1 MNKRHAEARKR
12 ELQVLELFATTK
24 NDAPY
29 EFASTLGMSESGVR
43 SLLERLVAKG
53 LVSKSVGE
61 LRTRWDGPAANLN
74 IQVAH
79 YYITLAGREFL
90 ASAKTM
96 GLAEIKCPRHADVSL
111 ASKNACCPKC
121 EAELDSA
128 IMHTINETRE
138 PAPMIEIAPTRPFS
152 AADKLGFV
160 ISDIEHAIG
169 FMTRDSIQH
178 TPLWSALQSAHRNAL
193 ETLAKLNAP
202 VCPFCQHKV
211 HDNPTNGSVQCPK
224 CENFFNV

>member
-12 ELQVLELFATTK
+12 ELQALELLATTK

-29 EFASTLGMSESGVR
+29 EFASVLSMSEGGVR
-43 SLLERLVAKG
+43 SLLERLVAQG

-79 YYITLAGREFL
+79 YHITLAGREFL
-90 ASAKTM
+90 ASAKKED
-96 GLAEIKCPRHADVSL
+96 A
-111 ASKNACCPKC
+111 
-121 EAELDSA
+121 A
-128 IMHTINETRE
+128 IRQFFPEEVR
-138 PAPMIEIAPTRPFS
+138 PSAPMIEIAPTRPFS

-193 ETLAKLNAP
+193 ETLAKLNQA
-202 VCPFCQHKV
+202 
-211 HDNPTNGSVQCPK
+211 
-224 CENFFNV
+224 